1 MTTNKVRDTFDT
13 VRECITFNVWDVLA
27 DDVNEDGEPVV
38 TNGDALDDLI
48 DLYEI
53 LARMESRR
61 IADIKRDNE
70 SIL

>member
-1 MTTNKVRDTFDT
+1 MQKISVKGRQF
-13 VRECITFNVWDVLA
+13 
-27 DDVNEDGEPVV
+27 VNEDGEPVV